1 MGSNIK
7 HEAIFIIFIIFIM
20 EGFLF
25 YCGAGDNSN
34 FKAAQQQTQSAGYG
48 GFCQNNYFFWHKHN

>member
-1 MGSNIK
+1 MK
-7 HEAIFIIFIIFIM
+7 LFLLFLLWKDFFFI
-20 EGFLF
+20 

-48 GFCQNNYFFWHKHN
+48 GFCQNNYFS